1 MAKKRI
7 NHIFE
12 DGKEKKRC
20 SACREYK
27 ELSEFNAKADR
38 WDKLSNEC
46 IRCLST
52 RNKRRCDPN
61 FRFPDYV
68 QTREEVEEYLKN
80 CRYKTSRRIDEQK
93 IKKKEK
99 SEKENE
105 NYKIK

>member
-61 FRFPDYV
+61 FRFPDYI
-68 QTREEVEEYLKN
+68 QTREEVEEYLQL
-80 CRYKTSRRIDEQK
+80 CRYRKQEDIIKGEKDNGIQIQEEDKID
-93 IKKKEK
+93 
-99 SEKENE
+99 
-105 NYKIK
+105 

>member
-27 ELSEFNAKADR
+27 ELSEFNTKADR

-46 IRCLST
+46 IRCLSM
-52 RNKRRCDPN
+52 RNKRRHDPD
-61 FRFPDYV
+61 FHFPEEV
-68 QTREEVEEYLKN
+68 QTREEVQKYLDLCKY
-80 CRYKTSRRIDEQK
+80 RKQEDIEREL
-93 IKKKEK
+93 KEK
-99 SEKENE
+99 EEE
-105 NYKIK
+105 

>member
-46 IRCLST
+46 FRCLSM
-52 RNKRRCDPN
+52 RNKRRHDPD
-61 FRFPDYV
+61 FHFPEEV
-68 QTREEVEEYLKN
+68 QTREEIQKYLDLCKYRKQEDVEKELREKEKMN
-80 CRYKTSRRIDEQK
+80 G
-93 IKKKEK
+93 KKEDK
-99 SEKENE
+99 
-105 NYKIK
+105 

>member
-46 IRCLST
+46 IRCLSM
-52 RNKRRCDPN
+52 RNKRRHDPD
-61 FRFPDYV
+61 FHFPEEV
-68 QTREEVEEYLKN
+68 QTREEVQKYLDLCKY
-80 CRYKTSRRIDEQK
+80 RKQEDIEREL
-93 IKKKEK
+93 KEK
-99 SEKENE
+99 EEE
-105 NYKIK
+105 